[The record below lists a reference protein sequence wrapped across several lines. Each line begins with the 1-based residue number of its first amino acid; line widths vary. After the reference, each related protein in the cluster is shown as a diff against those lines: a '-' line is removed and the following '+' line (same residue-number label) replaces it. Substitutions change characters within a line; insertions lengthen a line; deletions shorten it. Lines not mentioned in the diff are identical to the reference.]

1 MEFEIDR
8 ETWHR
13 GQGSNTSQL
22 LLENGNKCCLGF
34 YLKACG
40 ISDLVI
46 YNKGTPKMV
55 ANELENSDEQSKI
68 PSWLLIPADR
78 KRHYINSDSCRALIN
93 YNDVSSTTDEE
104 KEAKI
109 KEVFAANGVTVT
121 FK

>member
-13 GQGSNTSQL
+13 GQGSNASSL
-22 LLENGNKCCLGF
+22 LLPNGKRCCLGF
-34 YLKACG
+34 YLKACS
-40 ISDLVI
+40 IPDLAM
-46 YNKGTPKMV
+46 YWRGTPMKV
-55 ANELENSDEQSKI
+55 FNDLGPGEEQSKI
-68 PSWLLIPADR
+68 PSWLLSPASRIDNS
-78 KRHYINSDSCRALIN
+78 INSGACRALIY